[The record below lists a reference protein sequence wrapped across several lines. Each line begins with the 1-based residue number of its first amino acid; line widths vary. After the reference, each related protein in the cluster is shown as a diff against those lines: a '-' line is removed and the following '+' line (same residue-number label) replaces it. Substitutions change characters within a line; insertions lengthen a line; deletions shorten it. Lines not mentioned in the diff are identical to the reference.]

1 MLTLTQTRE
10 CLDLLGH
17 GPRKQLGQNFLVEP
31 NIVRKSLSMAALRA
45 GDLVV
50 EIGPGLGTLT
60 RALLEAGAKVWA
72 IEFDRDL
79 FRYLSEALAPQ
90 YPQQLDLREGDALE
104 FPLAGLSGGGAPWLH
119 DAPFKIVA
127 NLPYAVATPWMD
139 AVLES
144 WLPEMMVLMVQ
155 KEAADRYTARPG
167 TKHYGPITIF
177 LEAAYFSGGTHK
189 VSSRCFFPAPEVDSA
204 LLKLVRHE
212 HSHTF
217 QTKTK
222 RLIRDLF
229 TQRRK
234 QIGGL
239 CRQYRDAAIA
249 ERLTEWVDTHLAHLG
264 IESNARPEQIPLE
277 GWLTLDRLI
286 DG

>member
-1 MLTLTQTRE
+1 MLTLTETRQ
-10 CLDLLGH
+10 CLQKLGH
-17 GPRKQLGQNFLVEP
+17 HPRKPLGQNFLVEP
-31 NIVRKSLSMAALRA
+31 NIVRKSLRMAVVQP

-60 RALLEAGAKVWA
+60 RALLEAEARLWA
-72 IEFDRDL
+72 IEYDRDL
-79 FRYLSEALAPQ
+79 HAFLEAELAAQ
-90 YPQQLDLREGDALE
+90 YPETFDLRQGDALE
-104 FPLAGLSGGGAPWLH
+104 FPLAGLSGGGTPWLH

-127 NLPYAVATPWMD
+127 NLPYAIATPWMD

-177 LEAAYFSGGTHK
+177 LEAAFFPAGTHK
-189 VSSRCFFPAPEVDSA
+189 VSARCFFPAPEVDSA
-204 LLKLVRHE
+204 LLKLVRRE
-212 HSHTF
+212 DSYTF
-217 QTKTK
+217 QSATK

-239 CRQYRDAAIA
+239 CRQYRDEPLG
-249 ERLTEWVDTHLAHLG
+249 ERLQEWVEVHLAHLG
-264 IESNARPEQIPLE
+264 LESNARPEQIPLD
-277 GWLTLDRLI
+277 GWLALDRLL
-286 DG
+286 